1 MPSRLAIDQAHC
13 PQVGSPGVQSWE
25 NIALQAEF
33 RPARMGSLCG
43 VSLRTLQR
51 HFTKNY
57 GMTISVWLRSVRLAK
72 AREKILAGDQIKAV
86 AIDLGFKQLS
96 HFSRAFKEHF
106 GMAPSFLSHGGVGTR
121 RLSPENLSQILVNAD
136 STRN

>member
-1 MPSRLAIDQAHC
+1 MPFRSINDQAYC
-13 PQVGSPGVQSWE
+13 SQTNNPGAQSWE
-25 NIALQAEF
+25 NLALQAEF
-33 RPARMGSLCG
+33 RPARMGKLCG

-57 GMTISVWLRSVRLAK
+57 GMTISGWLRSVRLQK
-72 AREKILAGDQIKAV
+72 AREKILAGDQIKVV

-106 GMAPSFLSHGGVGTR
+106 GVAPSFLSHGGLAP
-121 RLSPENLSQILVNAD
+121 RLSVENLPQILETAGPA
-136 STRN
+136 RN